1 MHGRPLFPGPNARHA
16 RPCTTLSS
24 FYILSLAALLPHPLH
39 AHAHSDASAPLADA
53 AFSGCSARR
62 EAAIAA
68 VCTGTTADTA
78 LKGVASFVPVSLS
91 PGHEHEGAADDCC
104 PLLLPACLPPPA
116 ACLPALS
123 SCLPACPLQLPACL
137 PSPAACLPALK
148 PRVPPTE
155 SAASATCSRLLGRSG
170 AAAGISSYTHR
181 STVWR
186 QRRWKLPGGLEPS
199 SAPPHP
205 QPTPCTSGHSHGR
218 PSPAPPPIALKPP
231 TNVCGH
237 KMSGVDC

>member
-137 PSPAACLPALK
+137 PSSRECPQRNQQHLQPAVAFSAGA
-148 PRVPPTE
+148 VPPPV
-155 SAASATCSRLLGRSG
+155 SAATPTGQPSGGSGDGSCRAALSLHQPLHTSSPHHALLAT
-170 AAAGISSYTHR
+170 AMAGPL
-181 STVWR
+181 
-186 QRRWKLPGGLEPS
+186 QL
-199 SAPPHP
+199 
-205 QPTPCTSGHSHGR
+205 
-218 PSPAPPPIALKPP
+218 PPPLL
-231 TNVCGH
+231 
-237 KMSGVDC
+237 